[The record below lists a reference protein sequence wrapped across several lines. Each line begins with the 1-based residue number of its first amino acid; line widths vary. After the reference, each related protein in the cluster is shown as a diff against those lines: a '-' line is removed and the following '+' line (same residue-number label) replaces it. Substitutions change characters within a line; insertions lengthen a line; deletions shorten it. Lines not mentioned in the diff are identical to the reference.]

1 MKAYNIVLTKSLQV
15 SDNLHLTLG
24 LASPN
29 VRSMGDRRAQIV
41 DAATAVMA
49 NRGFQQTSVDDVI
62 REAGL
67 CGKAHFYHYFKS
79 KEELGYAVLRHQF
92 ESFADEGLGIL
103 RDPMVDPVE
112 RLDRFLNWVVESN
125 SDCDCSVIGPC
136 GGLAAEMAR
145 QHEGFRKQVDAV
157 FEGWTA
163 QLQALLWEAR
173 SRLRDGSD
181 PERMARFMVATLE
194 GAFFMSR
201 VKQESTILAG
211 VAAELERYG
220 TSQLQESPR
229 ASVGGAE
236 RREGDNR

>member
-1 MKAYNIVLTKSLQV
+1 
-15 SDNLHLTLG
+15 
-24 LASPN
+24 
-29 VRSMGDRRAQIV
+29 MGDRRAQIV
-41 DAATAVMA
+41 DAATAVMTS
-49 NRGFQQTSVDDVI
+49 RGFQHTSVDDVI

-79 KEELGYAVLRHQF
+79 KEELGYAVLRRQF
-92 ESFADEGLGIL
+92 ESFADEGLAIL
-103 RDPMVDPVE
+103 RDPLIDPVV
-112 RLDRFLNWVVESN
+112 RLDRFLAWVVESN

-173 SRLRDGSD
+173 LRLRSDSD

-211 VAAELERYG
+211 VAAELKRYV
-220 TSQLQESPR
+220 TSQMQEIPR
-229 ASVGGAE
+229 AEVDSAE
-236 RREGDNR
+236 RREGEYR

>member
-1 MKAYNIVLTKSLQV
+1 
-15 SDNLHLTLG
+15 
-24 LASPN
+24 
-29 VRSMGDRRAQIV
+29 MGDRRAQIV
-41 DAATAVMA
+41 DAATAVMTS
-49 NRGFQQTSVDDVI
+49 RGFQQTSVDDVI

-103 RDPMVDPVE
+103 RDPLVDPVE
-112 RLDRFLNWVVESN
+112 RLDRFLDWIVESN
-125 SDCDCSVIGPC
+125 NDCDCSVMGPC

-145 QHEGFRKQVDAV
+145 QHEGFRKQIDAV

-173 SRLRDGSD
+173 SQLCSDSD

-201 VKQESTILAG
+201 VKQESTVLAG
-211 VAAELERYG
+211 VATELKRYV
-220 TSQLQESPR
+220 TSQLRETPR
-229 ASVGGAE
+229 VSVADAE
-236 RREGDNR
+236 RREGEIR

>member
-1 MKAYNIVLTKSLQV
+1 
-15 SDNLHLTLG
+15 
-24 LASPN
+24 
-29 VRSMGDRRAQIV
+29 MGDRRAQIV
-41 DAATAVMA
+41 DAATAVMTS
-49 NRGFQQTSVDDVI
+49 RGFQQTSVDDVI

-103 RDPMVDPVE
+103 RDPLVDPVE
-112 RLDRFLNWVVESN
+112 RLDRFLDWVVECN
-125 SDCDCSVIGPC
+125 NDCDCSVMGPC

-145 QHEGFRKQVDAV
+145 QHEGFRKQIDAV

-173 SRLRDGSD
+173 SQLCSDSD

-201 VKQESTILAG
+201 VKQESTVLAG
-211 VAAELERYG
+211 VATELKRYV
-220 TSQLQESPR
+220 TSQLRETPR
-229 ASVGGAE
+229 ASATDAE
-236 RREGDNR
+236 RREGELR

>member
-1 MKAYNIVLTKSLQV
+1 MLLTNILQPFDPALLTFG
-15 SDNLHLTLG
+15 LT
-24 LASPN
+24 SPKYHD
-29 VRSMGDRRAQIV
+29 MGDRRAQIV

-49 NRGFQQTSVDDVI
+49 TRGFQQTSVDDVI

-79 KEELGYAVLRHQF
+79 KEELGYAVLRRQF

-103 RDPMVDPVE
+103 RDPMVDPIE
-112 RLDRFLNWVVESN
+112 RLDHFLNWVVESN
-125 SDCDCSVIGPC
+125 GDCDCSVIGPC

-145 QHEGFRKQVDAV
+145 QHEGFRKQIDAV

-173 SRLRDGSD
+173 SRLRGGSD

-211 VAAELERYG
+211 VATELMRYV
-220 TSQLQESPR
+220 TSQLEESPR

>member
-1 MKAYNIVLTKSLQV
+1 
-15 SDNLHLTLG
+15 
-24 LASPN
+24 
-29 VRSMGDRRAQIV
+29 MGDRRAQIV
-41 DAATAVMA
+41 DAATAVMTS
-49 NRGFQQTSVDDVI
+49 RGFQQTSVDDVI

-92 ESFADEGLGIL
+92 ESFADEGLGIR
-103 RDPMVDPVE
+103 RDPLVDPVE
-112 RLDRFLNWVVESN
+112 RLDRFLDWVVESN
-125 SDCDCSVIGPC
+125 NDCDCSVMGPC

-145 QHEGFRKQVDAV
+145 QHEGFRKQIDAV

-173 SRLRDGSD
+173 SQLCSDSD

-201 VKQESTILAG
+201 VKQESTVLAG
-211 VAAELERYG
+211 VATELKRYV
-220 TSQLQESPR
+220 TSQLRETPR
-229 ASVGGAE
+229 ASATDAE
-236 RREGDNR
+236 RREGELR

>member
-1 MKAYNIVLTKSLQV
+1 
-15 SDNLHLTLG
+15 
-24 LASPN
+24 
-29 VRSMGDRRAQIV
+29 MGDRRAEIV
-41 DAATAVMA
+41 EAATAVMTS
-49 NRGFQQTSVDDVI
+49 RGFQQTSVDDVI

-92 ESFADEGLGIL
+92 ASFADEGLAIL
-103 RDPMVDPVE
+103 RDPLVDPVE
-112 RLDRFLNWVVESN
+112 RLSLFLRWVVESS
-125 SDCDCSVIGPC
+125 SDCDCSVVGPC

-173 SRLRDGSD
+173 SRLRADAD

-194 GAFFMSR
+194 GAYFMSR
-201 VKQESTILAG
+201 VKQESTVLAG
-211 VAAELERYG
+211 VATELERYV
-220 TSQLQESPR
+220 TSQLHDTPR
-229 ASVGGAE
+229 ASVAEAE

>member
-1 MKAYNIVLTKSLQV
+1 
-15 SDNLHLTLG
+15 
-24 LASPN
+24 
-29 VRSMGDRRAQIV
+29 MGDRRAQIV

-103 RDPMVDPVE
+103 RDPLVDPVE
-112 RLDRFLNWVVESN
+112 RLDGFLAWVVEESN
-125 SDCDCSVIGPC
+125 DDCDCSVMGPC
-136 GGLAAEMAR
+136 GSLAAEMAR

-173 SRLRDGSD
+173 SRLRGDSD

-201 VKQESTILAG
+201 VKQESTLLAG
-211 VAAELERYG
+211 VAAELKRYV

-229 ASVGGAE
+229 ASAAGAD
-236 RREGDNR
+236 RREGDYR

>member
-1 MKAYNIVLTKSLQV
+1 
-15 SDNLHLTLG
+15 
-24 LASPN
+24 
-29 VRSMGDRRAQIV
+29 MGDRRTQIV
-41 DAATAVMA
+41 DAATAVMTS
-49 NRGFQQTSVDDVI
+49 RGFQQTSVDDVI

-103 RDPMVDPVE
+103 RDPLVDPVV
-112 RLDRFLNWVVESN
+112 RLDRFFDWVVESGG
-125 SDCDCSVIGPC
+125 DCDCSVMGPC

-145 QHEGFRKQVDAV
+145 QHEGFRQQVDAV

-173 SRLRDGSD
+173 SRLRSD
-181 PERMARFMVATLE
+181 SEPERMARFIVATLE

-201 VKQESTILAG
+201 VKRESTVLAG
-211 VAAELERYG
+211 VATELKRYV
-220 TSQLQESPR
+220 TAQLLETPR
-229 ASVGGAE
+229 ASAADAE
-236 RREGDNR
+236 RREGETR